1 MPMTVVVTTALPD
14 RFRGFLA
21 SCMCEVA
28 PGVFTSPN
36 MSDGVRQRVW
46 GVLCD
51 WFAHVQGG
59 SIVMTWPSKQEPGGQ
74 GLLTLGLPK
83 RELVAHD
90 DMVLVRWPP
99 PPQAEP
105 PANAPA

>member
-1 MPMTVVVTTALPD
+1 MPMTVVVTSALPD
-14 RFRGFLA
+14 RFRGFLS

-46 GVLCD
+46 TVLGE
-51 WFAHVQGG
+51 WFPYAPGG

-74 GLLTLGLPK
+74 GLRTLGLPR

-90 DMVLVRWPP
+90 GLVFVRNPP
-99 PPQAEP
+99 
-105 PANAPA
+105 

>member
-46 GVLCD
+46 GV
-51 WFAHVQGG
+51 
-59 SIVMTWPSKQEPGGQ
+59 PSRACADAWCSPSA
-74 GLLTLGLPK
+74 TTIPA
-83 RELVAHD
+83 RT
-90 DMVLVRWPP
+90 PP
-99 PPQAEP
+99 PARPSCVQRGPRNAAVPGSP
-105 PANAPA
+105 PSAARVRHERIQ

>member
-1 MPMTVVVTTALPD
+1 MPMTVVVTSALPD

-36 MSDGVRQRVW
+36 MSRGVRTRVW
-46 GVLCD
+46 GVLDD
-51 WFAHVQGG
+51 WFSFVRGGG
-59 SIVMTWPSKQEPGGQ
+59 SIVMTWPSKHEPGGQ
-74 GLLTLGLPK
+74 GLLTLGLPR

-90 DMVLVRWPP
+90 GMVFVRNPP
-99 PPQAEP
+99 
-105 PANAPA
+105 